1 MLKAREQICH
11 HHHQY
16 CHYHNFPLNF
26 LPRLPTCLPNTWA
39 GLANEL
45 QSTDQLPEA
54 TETLFCF
61 SISAFTFCIL
71 NFVCYMKLHNNL
83 LIARLQLFTRNAIY
97 ICYLLCYKLVTAN
110 VMSDL
115 ASYNSLHEAA
125 LHLFQIRLC
134 CVVVTKMLSCSEKS
148 LIAEVVGQTDYLFF
162 SHLLLLLSFWLWTTT
177 SPPFQLCTTTPSL
190 QV

>member
-61 SISAFTFCIL
+61 SISAFTFCISD
-71 NFVCYMKLHNNL
+71 FICCMKLLKNL
-83 LIARLQLFTRNAIY
+83 LIGRLQLFTRNAIY
-97 ICYLLCYKLVTAN
+97 ICYLLWYKLVTAN
-110 VMSDL
+110 AMSDSQLQFITWGCL
-115 ASYNSLHEAA
+115 ASLSDKIVLCGCNKNAELQWKVLDCRGGWSD
-125 LHLFQIRLC
+125 RL
-134 CVVVTKMLSCSEKS
+134 S
-148 LIAEVVGQTDYLFF
+148 F
-162 SHLLLLLSFWLWTTT
+162 LLTSTTSTTFWLWTTT
-177 SPPFQLCTTTPSL
+177 SPPFQLCTTTPSV
-190 QV
+190 QM